1 MSKKSSP
8 APAPIS
14 EPKAE
19 PKAITEPFY
28 RVVRTS
34 MHGYQLEK
42 VDVDT
47 SKTPIE
53 KIGLADI
60 KQITMSNL
68 EKLVCGE

>member
-1 MSKKSSP
+1 MSKKE
-8 APAPIS
+8 AQAKA

-19 PKAITEPFY
+19 PKIETFY
-28 RVVRTS
+28 RVVRIS

-42 VDVDT
+42 IEVDT
-47 SKTPIE
+47 SKTPSE
-53 KIGLADI
+53 KVGLADI